1 MYLLVYLV
9 LRLVMAWTVGVWGIG
24 DELLR
29 QKLWLVVAPDEMGR

>member
-9 LRLVMAWTVGVWGIG
+9 LRLVMAWTVGSGASAMNC
-24 DELLR
+24 LR